1 MMIGRIKKH
10 STVWLH
16 ILVSLVPGCGLVLG
30 GGECRVDPGV
40 NWVSALPLVPY
51 LWPYYDRRVTSHSLQ
66 TNTLL
71 ALITR
76 QSREAAYRNG
86 RPVSRIRQ
94 PFGVTRIGRGQL
106 GSVMEDWPKS
116 WLILPLLLLYLT
128 F

>member
-16 ILVSLVPGCGLVLG
+16 ILVSRMPGCGLVLG

-51 LWPYYDRRVTSHSLQ
+51 LWPYYDQRVTTVAPARVTSHSLQ

-71 ALITR
+71 SPDRAEKQET
-76 QSREAAYRNG
+76 
-86 RPVSRIRQ
+86 
-94 PFGVTRIGRGQL
+94 
-106 GSVMEDWPKS
+106 VMAVPCLESANIK
-116 WLILPLLLLYLT
+116 
-128 F
+128 

>member
-1 MMIGRIKKH
+1 MMIGIKKH

-16 ILVSLVPGCGLVLG
+16 ILVSRVPGCGLVLG

-71 ALITR
+71 SPDRAEKQQTGMAGPCLE
-76 QSREAAYRNG
+76 SANLE
-86 RPVSRIRQ
+86 
-94 PFGVTRIGRGQL
+94 
-106 GSVMEDWPKS
+106 
-116 WLILPLLLLYLT
+116 
-128 F
+128 